1 MSVNNL
7 TTDEFYQHCQ
17 LILLSFTVRGAI
29 KRLSNVRILFLPL
42 QAAAASIQE
51 THGSLDLLINSTGI
65 LSIPNVIQ
73 PGEFSTSITSEP
85 NVQKSASTDSLVTY
99 LKPGSFCFLSQRLH

>member
-17 LILLSFTVRGAI
+17 LILLIFTVRGAI

-73 PGEFSTSITSEP
+73 PGGSSGSIAFEH
-85 NVQKSASTDSLVTY
+85 NIQISASINSPVTY
-99 LKPGSFCFLSQRLH
+99 LKLGSFCFLSQRLH